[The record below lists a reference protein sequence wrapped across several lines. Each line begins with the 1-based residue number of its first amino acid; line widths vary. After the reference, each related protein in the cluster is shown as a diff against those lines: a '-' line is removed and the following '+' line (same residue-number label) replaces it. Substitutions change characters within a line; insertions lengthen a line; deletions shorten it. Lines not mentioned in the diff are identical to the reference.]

1 MKLKRILGSALGV
14 LTLFTLGSCNSTTPE
29 VTPTPTPE
37 VPTEKTEE
45 AIPTPTPTP
54 EEKSSKVLE
63 YSFDNTV
70 GQKTLET
77 VSNQEYRINYVFG
90 EENKDYIFKETSD
103 PLLRNGVKG
112 KALYMD
118 GFSTKIL
125 NVDFEMPN
133 DEFTLSAWI
142 APRVFEN
149 VFMYGDQTPGR
160 GHTRLTSILSKG
172 EVELGE
178 GFVFGYGRLG
188 MWGLQM
194 ALHSEETGEDFVV
207 GYYDPMNALPL
218 YEWSHIS
225 ATFNNKT
232 GYVALSF
239 NGEISYEALIPELV
253 GCTLIE
259 SAEPLYMG
267 YYCNPMVEFGVHR
280 QMPAGLIDEVVIHNE
295 SLTPGKMKAEYSI
308 GLDAEGN
315 HPDLPFE
322 DVGLDSSVYEGD
334 RYRPQYHAIP
344 PAVWMNEPHSPFY
357 YKGRYHVLYQHN
369 PSGPYWSQ
377 IRWGHIVSDDMIHWE
392 YVKDAVVPTEGICP
406 EGVWTGGAVIGPDGT
421 PWLAITAGTNRTTWT
436 GQNIA
441 FAHCADPNDPNLT
454 DWIVEETVTITQP
467 GDNSQGEREQFRDP
481 FVWYDDGLYYM
492 IVSTSIPNAGGS
504 GNVYTSTNMHEWEY
518 KGYLFELPLDQYPEQ
533 GAHWECVVMLPITTK
548 DGKTTKWILFDCPQY
563 TVDGYEVECL
573 YWVGNFDKNT
583 CRFIPDDPKPK
594 LFDYGRAIYT
604 GQNGYCFLTEE
615 DIAAGKTEYEQ
626 GRTVIYAIAQGKDAG
641 TKHNELSG
649 WAHNFAIPLELYLAD
664 NGVDVI
670 REPIKEIESLYDKYL
685 FNYHGKGKD
694 VESINEAISEV
705 RGDTLRID
713 MTITL
718 DPSDPNYSCGLDV
731 RYNKHTV
738 AGLTEKTS
746 IIFNNNGI
754 YIDRANSSLLEDA
767 SKRPTHTWP
776 NAKNEYQV
784 TILMDRSMLEVY
796 IDGVISF
803 TTRIYPKYG
812 DSDYLHFFDNNAN
825 LIIKDLTVISMKS
838 AYSDKLTP
846 PYYGNVGNLGDLGGN
861 E

>member
-1 MKLKRILGSALGV
+1 MLG
-14 LTLFTLGSCNSTTPE
+14 LFTISSCNNKDVENNPSSPD
-29 VTPTPTPE
+29 VTPSPE
-37 VPTEKTEE
+37 E
-45 AIPTPTPTP
+45 
-54 EEKSSKVLE
+54 EEKSTKILE

-77 VSNQEYRINYVFG
+77 VSNKEYKINYVFG
-90 EENKDYIFKETSD
+90 EENKDYIFKEPSD

-125 NVDFEMPN
+125 NTDFEMPN
-133 DEFTLSAWI
+133 DEFTVSAWV

-149 VFMYGDQTPGR
+149 VFMYGDQTPAR

-178 GFVFGYGRLG
+178 GFIFGYGRLG
-188 MWGLQM
+188 MWGIQM
-194 ALHSEETGEDFVV
+194 ALHSEETGEDFVL
-207 GYYDPMNALPL
+207 GFYDPINSLVL
-218 YEWSHIS
+218 YEWNHIS

-232 GYVALSF
+232 GYVALSY

-253 GCTLIE
+253 GATLID

-280 QMPAGLIDEVVIHNE
+280 QMPAGLMDEVVIHGE

-308 GLDAEGN
+308 GLDTDGK
-315 HPDLPFE
+315 HPELPFS
-322 DVGLDSSVYEGD
+322 DVALDSSVYEGD

-377 IRWGHIVSDDMIHWE
+377 IRWGHLVSDDMIHWE
-392 YVKDAVVPTEGICP
+392 YVKDAVVPTKGICP

-421 PWLAITAGTNRTTWT
+421 PWLAITAGTNQTTWSN
-436 GQNIA
+436 QNIA
-441 FAHCADPNDPNLT
+441 FAHCADPNDPDLT
-454 DWIVEETVTITQP
+454 DWVVEEIVTITQP
-467 GDNSQGEREQFRDP
+467 NDNSQGEREQFRDP
-481 FVWYDDGLYYM
+481 FVWYDDGIYYM
-492 IVSTSIPNAGGS
+492 VVSTSIPNAGGS

-563 TVDGYEVECL
+563 TVDGYEVECY
-573 YWVGNFDKNT
+573 YWVGDFDKNT

-604 GQNGYCFLTEE
+604 GQNGYCFLTDE
-615 DIAAGKTEYEQ
+615 DIAAGITQYEK

-649 WAHNFAIPLELYLAD
+649 WAHNFAIPLELYLGE
-664 NGVDVI
+664 NGEVI
-670 REPIKEIESLYDKYL
+670 REPIKEIESLYDKELYK
-685 FNYHGKGKD
+685 YSGDGKS
-694 VESINEAISEV
+694 VEEINEAISEV

-731 RYNKHTV
+731 RYNKNIV
-738 AGLTEKTS
+738 NDLTEKTS
-746 IIFNNNGI
+746 IIFNNNGV
-754 YIDRANSSLLEDA
+754 YIDRAFSSLYEEA
-767 SKRPTHTWP
+767 SKRPTHTWANP
-776 NAKNEYQV
+776 KNEYKV

-796 IDGVISF
+796 IDGVASF

-825 LIIKDLTVISMKS
+825 LTIKDLTIISMKS
-838 AYSDKLTP
+838 AYSEQLTP
-846 PYYGNVGNLGDLGGN
+846 PYYGNVGNLGGN

>member
-1 MKLKRILGSALGV
+1 MKLKRILAGALGILGLV
-14 LTLFTLGSCNSTTPE
+14 TLCGCNQPSVSSTSTAPTTTSTPS
-29 VTPTPTPE
+29 
-37 VPTEKTEE
+37 
-45 AIPTPTPTP
+45 AA
-54 EEKSSKVLE
+54 EKSSKILE
-63 YSFDNTV
+63 YSFDETD
-70 GQKTLET
+70 GQMTTET
-77 VSNQEYRINYVFG
+77 VSNKEYKINYVFG

-112 KALYMD
+112 NALYMD

-125 NVDFEMPN
+125 NNDFEMPD
-133 DEFTLSAWI
+133 DEFTVSAWI

-149 VFMYGDQTPGR
+149 VFMYGDQSIAR
-160 GHTRLTSILSKG
+160 GHTRLTAILSKG
-172 EVELGE
+172 EIELGE
-178 GFVFGYGRLG
+178 GFLFGYGRLG
-188 MWGLQM
+188 MWGIQM

-207 GYYDPMNALPL
+207 GYYDPINALPL

-232 GYVALSF
+232 GYVALSY
-239 NGEISYEALIPELV
+239 NGTISYEALIPELV
-253 GCTLIE
+253 GATLIE
-259 SAEPLYMG
+259 SVEPLYMG

-295 SLTPGKMKAEYSI
+295 SLTPGKMHQEYSI
-308 GLDAEGN
+308 GLDENNN
-315 HPDLPFE
+315 HPYLPFE
-322 DVGLDSSVYEGD
+322 DVALDSSVYEGD

-377 IRWGHIVSDDMIHWE
+377 IRWGHLVSDDMIHWE
-392 YVKDAVVPTEGICP
+392 YVKDAVVPTAGICP

-421 PWLAITAGTNRTTWT
+421 PWLAITAGTNRTTWSN
-436 GQNIA
+436 QNIA
-441 FAHCADPNDPNLT
+441 FAHCADPLDPDLT
-454 DWIVEETVTITQP
+454 DWVVEEIVTITQP
-467 GDNSQGEREQFRDP
+467 QDNSQGEREQFRDP
-481 FVWYDDGLYYM
+481 FVWYDDGIYYM
-492 IVSTSIPNAGGS
+492 VVSTSIPNAGGS

-518 KGYLFELPLDQYPEQ
+518 KGYLFELSIDQYPEQ

-563 TVDGYEVECL
+563 TVDGYEVECY
-573 YWVGNFDKNT
+573 YWIGEFDKNA

-604 GQNGYCFLTEE
+604 GQNGYCFLTEK
-615 DIAAGKTEYEQ
+615 DIEAGKTQYEE
-626 GRTVIYAIAQGKDAG
+626 GRTVIYAIAHGKDAG

-649 WAHNFAIPLELYLAD
+649 WAHNFARPLELYLAD

-670 REPIKEIESLYDKYL
+670 REPIKEIESVYDKTL
-685 FNYHGKGKD
+685 FNYSGRGKD
-694 VESINEAISEV
+694 VDFINDSIKDI

-718 DPSDPNYSCGLDV
+718 DPTDPNYSCGLDL
-731 RYNKHTV
+731 RYNKNV
-738 AGLTEKTS
+738 INDLTEKTS
-746 IIFNNNGI
+746 LIFTNNGV
-754 YIDRANSSLLEDA
+754 YIDRAFSSLYEEA

-776 NAKNEYQV
+776 NAKNSYQV

-796 IDGVISF
+796 IDGVVSF

-812 DSDYLHFFDNNAN
+812 DSDYLHFFDNNAG
-825 LIIKDLTVISMKS
+825 LTITDLKIISMKS
-838 AYSDKLTP
+838 AYSDTLTP
-846 PYYGNVGNLGDLGGN
+846 PYYGNIGNLGDLGGN
-861 E
+861 